1 MSRHPLP
8 CSRGDRHSASAHEP
22 GLRHRICGP
31 LGRISRLR
39 YRAELLLTVH
49 CIQVWSTELSKS
61 TILSGK
67 TVHHNIFDYE
77 KSHTF
82 ERSAGQTWNITY
94 GDGSSASGNVG
105 TDVVNIGGIILK
117 NQAVELAKKL
127 SSSFEQQAGDGLLG
141 LAMVCCLHY
150 SNHTAADDP
159 HRAPSTLF
167 SRCP

>member
-1 MSRHPLP
+1 M
-8 CSRGDRHSASAHEP
+8 
-22 GLRHRICGP
+22 
-31 LGRISRLR
+31 
-39 YRAELLLTVH
+39 
-49 CIQVWSTELSKS
+49 WSTELSKS
-61 TILSGK
+61 TLLSGK

-82 ERSAGQTWNITY
+82 EHSAGQTWNITY

-117 NQAVELAKKL
+117 SQAVELAKKL

-141 LAMVCCLHY
+141 LAMVWFLRY
-150 SNHTAADDP
+150 PNRTVADNL
-159 HRAPSTLF
+159 HRARSTLF